1 MNRNDDFRKVLIL
14 GVSITAATKA
24 EVLAWI
30 EECVGMK
37 HKIMVVTPNPEQIM
51 LAQKDG
57 SFREILNQASLA
69 LCDGEGL
76 RWAARFL
83 EVQPPIPERVTG
95 EDVMN
100 ALLERAQT
108 KGWRVMLMG
117 GRGDTAFRAAEIIQN
132 LKLKMKNYSSKFKI
146 KGIEGMKD
154 IQHSNP
160 GENRRV
166 IREINTFRPD
176 LLFVAFGA
184 PWQEKWLAQ
193 NFEKLDIQVGMVVGG
208 ALDMIVNP
216 SLRPPDFM
224 TSFGLDWMYRLLRQP
239 WRLWRQIALLRFI
252 LLAVKTRLLRCIP
265 SV

>member
-1 MNRNDDFRKVLIL
+1 MYKNNEFRKVSIL
-14 GVSITAATKA
+14 GVSITAETKA

-30 EECVGMK
+30 EECVEMK
-37 HKIMVVTPNPEQIM
+37 RKIMVVTPNPEQIM
-51 LAQKDG
+51 MAQKDG
-57 SFREILNQASLA
+57 SFRENLNQASLA

-76 RWAARFL
+76 LWASRFL
-83 EVQPPIPERVTG
+83 EVEPPIPERVTG
-95 EDVMN
+95 EEVMN

-108 KGWRVMLMG
+108 KGWRVMLVG
-117 GRGDTAFRAAEIIQN
+117 GKGDTAFRAAEIIQN

-193 NFEKLDIQVGMVVGG
+193 NFEKLDIQVGMDVGG
-208 ALDMIVNP
+208 ALDMIVDP
-216 SLRPPDFM
+216 TLRPPEFM
-224 TSFGLDWMYRLLRQP
+224 TRFGLDWMYRLLRQP
-239 WRLWRQIALLRFI
+239 WRIKRQMALLRFAI
-252 LLAVKTRLLRCIP
+252 LVLRERFQ
-265 SV
+265 